1 MLNRAHHV
9 DGGRLCSGVWSWSTL
24 EVDGFVRQLQLQGY
38 QIARQRFLLEAKSAA
53 GLDHPYI
60 CKIREISRTDDGQ
73 ASIALGPRVKM
84 GISS

>member
-1 MLNRAHHV
+1 MGIAYLAVNT
-9 DGGRLCSGVWSWSTL
+9 CL
-24 EVDGFVRQLQLQGY
+24 ERKSALKFLPPRLQGY